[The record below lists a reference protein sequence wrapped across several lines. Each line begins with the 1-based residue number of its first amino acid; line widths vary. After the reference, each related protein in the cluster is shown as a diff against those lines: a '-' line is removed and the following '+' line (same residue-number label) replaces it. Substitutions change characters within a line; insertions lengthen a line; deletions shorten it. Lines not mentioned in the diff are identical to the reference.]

1 MTDEFKSPGS
11 GGHSPEVLHQ
21 ARRDRWATLLAAIV
35 TATHVLAGLFVFGW
49 YYWIVNRWKFDL
61 DSFGIEIS
69 QPAIWLIT
77 QSDFIVNY
85 WYLLVIVGPT
95 ALVCDFLVMRWMGK
109 QIGLRWV
116 VLWGVCVATILLA
129 NVAVGN
135 HLLHQAKAQLIEHE
149 SIHGPSPWSR
159 R

>member
-1 MTDEFKSPGS
+1 MTDESKLPGS
-11 GGHSPEVLHQ
+11 GGHAPEVLHQ
-21 ARRDRWATLLAAIV
+21 ARRDRWATSLAVIV
-35 TATHVLAGLFVFGW
+35 TTVHVLAGLFVFGW
-49 YYWIVNRWKFDL
+49 YYYIVPRWKYDL
-61 DSFGIEIS
+61 DSFGIQIS
-69 QPAIWLIT
+69 QPAFWLLA

-109 QIGLRWV
+109 QIGLRLV
-116 VLWGVCVATILLA
+116 VLWGVCLAIILLA
-129 NVAVGN
+129 NVVGGYYV
-135 HLLHQAKAQLIEHE
+135 LHDAKARLIEHV

>member
-1 MTDEFKSPGS
+1 MTDESKFPG
-11 GGHSPEVLHQ
+11 GGDHAPEVLHQ
-21 ARRDRWATLLAAIV
+21 VRRDRWATSLAVIV
-35 TATHVLAGLFVFGW
+35 TTVHVLAGLFVIGW
-49 YYWIVNRWKFDL
+49 YYYIVPRWKYDL
-61 DSFGIEIS
+61 DSFGIQIS
-69 QPAIWLIT
+69 QRAFWLLA

-135 HLLHQAKAQLIEHE
+135 HLLHQAKAQLIEHV
-149 SIHGPSPWSR
+149 SIHGPSPWSKR
-159 R
+159 